1 MKMKKVDIIQVIL
14 VAVFVSVI
22 GATAKM
28 FGWDE
33 KKIYL
38 MIILILV
45 LNMYLDPRR
54 RLRDE

>member
-1 MKMKKVDIIQVIL
+1 MKKVDIIQVIL

-38 MIILILV
+38 MTILILV

-54 RLRDE
+54 RLRND